1 MTMDDRGILATE
13 SEVEDI
19 AKVDE
24 VLRRL
29 HWDMVNNPGVL
40 KPVDPALVRLAYELT
55 AGVEVDLDSP
65 LPPEDD

>member
-1 MTMDDRGILATE
+1 MMMDDRGILATE
-13 SEVEDI
+13 SDVEDI
-19 AKVDE
+19 AEVDE

-29 HWDMVNNPGVL
+29 HRDMVNNPDVI
-40 KPVDPALVRLAYELT
+40 KPVDPAFVRLAYELT